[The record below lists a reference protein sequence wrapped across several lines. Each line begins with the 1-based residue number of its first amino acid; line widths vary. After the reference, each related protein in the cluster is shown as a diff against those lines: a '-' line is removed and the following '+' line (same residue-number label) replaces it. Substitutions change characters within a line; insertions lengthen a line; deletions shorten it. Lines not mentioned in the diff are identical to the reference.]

1 MHSISHHGDRGAVNL
16 AAGIGL
22 RGVVVLITSG
32 MSRLGRRFLRGRG
45 MSRQF
50 AMFETA
56 IGACGI
62 AWSEAGIVALQ
73 LPERDVAH
81 TQARLLRRW
90 PDAREAEP
98 SPVVRAAIDNV
109 VALTSGTEV
118 EQAGAALRDLV
129 LDLED
134 VPAFDREVYAMARTI
149 APGKT
154 LTYGEI
160 AARIAEPDAAR
171 EVGQALGRNRI
182 PIIVPCHRVV
192 AAGGRTGGFSATGGV
207 DTKLRLLEIERTTFA
222 DGPTLFDNDAAFA
235 RLQRR

>member
-1 MHSISHHGDRGAVNL
+1 
-16 AAGIGL
+16 
-22 RGVVVLITSG
+22 
-32 MSRLGRRFLRGRG
+32 MST
-45 MSRQF
+45 QF
-50 AMFETA
+50 ALFDTA
-56 IGACGI
+56 IGACAI

-73 LPERDVAH
+73 LPERARTR

-90 PDAREAEP
+90 PEASETAPPPAVAAAVDA
-98 SPVVRAAIDNV
+98 VVTLI
-109 VALTSGTEV
+109 S
-118 EQAGAALRDLV
+118 GAAPDRIGVDLNAIA

-134 VPAFDREVYAMARTI
+134 VPAFDRNVYEVARTI

-160 AARIAEPDAAR
+160 AARIGAPDAR

-192 AAGGRTGGFSATGGV
+192 ASGGKTGGFSARGGV
-207 DTKLRLLEIERTTFA
+207 DTKLRLLEIERATFT
-222 DGPTLFDNDAAFA
+222 DGPTLFDDDTAFA

>member
-1 MHSISHHGDRGAVNL
+1 
-16 AAGIGL
+16 
-22 RGVVVLITSG
+22 
-32 MSRLGRRFLRGRG
+32 MST
-45 MSRQF
+45 QF
-50 AMFETA
+50 ALFDTA

-73 LPERDVAH
+73 LPEADRKG
-81 TQARLLRRW
+81 TRSRLVKRW
-90 PDAREAEP
+90 PNACEAAP
-98 SPVVRAAIDNV
+98 PPAIAAAIGTV
-109 VALTSGTEV
+109 VLLVS
-118 EQAGAALRDLV
+118 GAAPDRIGAELEAIA

-134 VPAFDREVYAMARTI
+134 VPTFDRKVHEVARTI

-160 AARIAEPDAAR
+160 AARIGEPDAAR

-207 DTKLRLLEIERTTFA
+207 DTKLRLLEIERATFA
-222 DGPTLFDNDAAFA
+222 DGPTLFDDDAAFA